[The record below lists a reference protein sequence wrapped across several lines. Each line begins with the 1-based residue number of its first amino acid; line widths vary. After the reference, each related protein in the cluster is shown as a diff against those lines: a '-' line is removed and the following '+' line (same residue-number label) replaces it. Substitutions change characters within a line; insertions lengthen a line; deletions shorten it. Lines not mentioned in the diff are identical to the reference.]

1 MGRTDAENT
10 SSSSKCNSAMSCSY
24 RAATNLG
31 CITTLGNDGW
41 TVAATV
47 LQEAEVSVPISLL
60 VNPAH
65 LCSLKLVFHF
75 QEIAH
80 DIQTEIIRVK
90 RQNYQNTLKVRA
102 A

>member
-1 MGRTDAENT
+1 M
-10 SSSSKCNSAMSCSY
+10 M
-24 RAATNLG
+24 
-31 CITTLGNDGW
+31 DG
-41 TVAATV
+41 
-47 LQEAEVSVPISLL
+47 LLLEAEVKVPISLL

-65 LCSLKLVFHF
+65 LCSLKLVLHF